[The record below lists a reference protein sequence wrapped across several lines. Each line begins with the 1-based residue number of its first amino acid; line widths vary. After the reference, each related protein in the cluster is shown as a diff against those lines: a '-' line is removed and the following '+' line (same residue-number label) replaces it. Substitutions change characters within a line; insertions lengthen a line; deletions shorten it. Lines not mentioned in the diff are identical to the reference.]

1 MATTAKKAA
10 AKRAASSDET
20 TKAPEGTVTT
30 TAATVVPPEPEEK
43 GTTTLDSHLDKPS
56 ETAPGD
62 GPADTVD
69 PTEIASTVT
78 PDKGAAAQAGHLTVN
93 GVVKVGEQ
101 PKAATVAKKDQ
112 RVEKYKATRPD
123 GTEVTVTHN
132 IDTGETS
139 VS

>member
-1 MATTAKKAA
+1 MATAKKT
-10 AKRAASSDET
+10 AASKDET
-20 TKAPEGTVTT
+20 TKAPEAPANAAPVT
-30 TAATVVPPEPEEK
+30 PPEPEGT

-69 PTEIASTVT
+69 PTERASTVT

-93 GVVKVGEQ
+93 GVVKVGEH
-101 PKAATVAKKDQ
+101 PATPAPAKKDQ
-112 RVEKYKATRPD
+112 RVEKYKATKPD

>member
-1 MATTAKKAA
+1 MATAKKT
-10 AKRAASSDET
+10 AASKADET
-20 TKAPEGTVTT
+20 TKAPEGMQVA
-30 TAATVVPPEPEEK
+30 TAAVVPPEPETK

-62 GPADTVD
+62 GPADTTD
-69 PTEIASTVT
+69 PAEIASTVT
-78 PDKGAAAQAGHLTVN
+78 PDKGAAAKAGHLTVN

-101 PKAATVAKKDQ
+101 AAAASVAKKDQ
-112 RVEKYKATRPD
+112 RIEKYKATKPD

-132 IDTGETS
+132 LDTGETS